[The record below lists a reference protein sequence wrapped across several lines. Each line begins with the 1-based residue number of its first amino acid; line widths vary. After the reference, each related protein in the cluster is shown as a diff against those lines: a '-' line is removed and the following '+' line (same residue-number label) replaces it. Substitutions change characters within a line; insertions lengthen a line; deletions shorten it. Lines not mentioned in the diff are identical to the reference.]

1 MGQTSIGS
9 ASPQDNN
16 ENHGSDGLPS
26 KTLGAETGP
35 TQKFPA
41 LPETGPDKQAQSV
54 HPADIVPTP
63 GYSPKDLDETC
74 NAGEKDGAGRA

>member
-35 TQKFPA
+35 MQQNLA
-41 LPETGPDKQAQSV
+41 LPETGLDKQAQSV
-54 HPADIVPTP
+54 QRGDSVPTP
-63 GYSPKDLDETC
+63 GYSPRDIDEAR
-74 NAGEKDGAGRA
+74 NAKEEDGTKG